1 MSYDIATPSAA
12 RLWPYH
18 PDWASGFEIRRA
30 FLTDIATSR
39 SNREQ
44 RRALRD
50 VARVTTAFSTL
61 VSGDE
66 LQGAKHYLRAW
77 QNKPAAMPD
86 FSRYGTLLN
95 SISAG
100 ASALDIANAPG
111 WIAPGQL
118 LYLCSGGESELIS
131 VASLK
136 SRAICFALDNSS
148 SMIGTRLTTLKA
160 AMASVLELIRTRIES
175 GVLIDLSVVTFGDV
189 SQSITRRSAD
199 STGVDDVLAFVNAM
213 AGDAL
218 DTDFRAGMDGAKTFF
233 DATDVGVT
241 DRFLFFIT
249 DGLPTDDG
257 SDDEATITSEAA
269 ATLATMSGVDS
280 YAINIVL
287 TDTTYTAQ
295 LDNTASD
302 GVPIVSG
309 SDTTGLTDAVTNA
322 LFASETMTLDDP
334 ITDAWAAGTIIRP
347 ALFGLLDAKMQ
358 AARLTRGAA
367 RLDVRFAV
375 YPGAEPPEFE
385 GVPTD
390 TFNGYEVFTVEP
402 DFAGQ
407 PSLDHLW
414 PVEQIDFGI
423 GRAAQFRPI
432 DRQEQMVECQF
443 TGLTPATAQAIE
455 QVFLRAKGRRGAFY
469 RPTGEKDMTLAAD
482 TSATAYLD
490 VVGTDLVDDFGSID
504 YAANPTAI
512 EIVQTNGTRTRKL
525 ITGIT
530 ASGSNS
536 RIAFSGAVT
545 LTVAGVARISWM
557 PLVRFA
563 SDELAT
569 SWRGP
574 AAGTI
579 RTTFQTVKQ

>member
-1 MSYDIATPSAA
+1 MTYDIATPSIA

-30 FLTDIATSR
+30 FLTDITTSR
-39 SNREQ
+39 NNTER

-50 VARVTTAFSTL
+50 VPRLTASFAA
-61 VSGDE
+61 VVVGDE

-77 QNKPAAMPD
+77 QNKPAALPD
-86 FSRYGTLLN
+86 FSRYATLLN
-95 SISAG
+95 SISGG
-100 ASALDIANAPG
+100 ASSLDIANAPG
-111 WIAPGQL
+111 WLAPGQL
-118 LYLCSGGESELIS
+118 IYLCDSSQSELIE
-131 VASLK
+131 VEALK

-148 SMIGTRLTTLKA
+148 SMIGARLTTLKA

-175 GVLIDLSVVTFGDV
+175 GVLIDLSVVTFGDT

-213 AGDAL
+213 AGDAD

-249 DGLPTDDG
+249 DGLPTDGGGD
-257 SDDEATITSEAA
+257 SAATITSAAA

-309 SDTTGLTDAVTNA
+309 SDATGLTDAVTNA
-322 LFASETMTLDDP
+322 LFASETMTLADP
-334 ITDAWAAGTIIRP
+334 VSNAWAAGSIIRP
-347 ALFGLLDAKMQ
+347 ALFGLLDGRMRS
-358 AARLTRGAA
+358 ARFTRGSA
-367 RLDVRFAV
+367 RFDVRFAV
-375 YPGAEPPEFE
+375 YPGIEPPEFE

-402 DFAGQ
+402 NFAGQ

-423 GRAAQFRPI
+423 GRTAQFRPI
-432 DRQEQMVECQF
+432 DRQEQMVECEF
-443 TGLTPATAQAIE
+443 SGLTPATAQAIE
-455 QVFLRAKGRRGAFY
+455 QVFLRAKGMRGAFY
-469 RPTGEKDMTLAAD
+469 RPTGEKDITLAAD
-482 TSATAYLD
+482 TSAVAYLD
-490 VVGTDLVDDFGSID
+490 AVGTDLFDDFGSID
-504 YAANPTAI
+504 YAENDVAI

-530 ASGSNS
+530 ASGGNS
-536 RIAFSGAVT
+536 RIAFSGALT
-545 LTVAGVARISWM
+545 LTVATVARISWM

-579 RTTFQTVKQ
+579 RTTFETVKQ